1 MIVHLER
8 ISKYF
13 ADNWHKHVFTSYNQ
27 HFLITSKRL
36 LKEGCDYEIDLSK
49 VTDLST
55 IDSFIP
61 KGVFFEIDDIRT
73 IATKIKKS
81 FIEFKEVTTKKKTKT
96 FEVFSKTDGSK
107 LAEIKWYPNYRS
119 YALFVTSEWA
129 NGFIDTK
136 IFDPKCQREILEF
149 TEKLMEE
156 HKNDTNKAV
165 IHTSKIQKQ

>member
-1 MIVHLER
+1 MKMYLER
-8 ISKYF
+8 ISEHF
-13 ADNWHKHVFTSYNQ
+13 SDDLHKHVFSDGKSSY
-27 HFLITSKRL
+27 FITSKRL
-36 LKEGCDYEIDLSK
+36 LKKGCEYEIDLSK
-49 VTDLST
+49 ATDLSRFST
-55 IDSFIP
+55 MFE
-61 KGVFFEIDDIRT
+61 KGHYFDIDDIRT